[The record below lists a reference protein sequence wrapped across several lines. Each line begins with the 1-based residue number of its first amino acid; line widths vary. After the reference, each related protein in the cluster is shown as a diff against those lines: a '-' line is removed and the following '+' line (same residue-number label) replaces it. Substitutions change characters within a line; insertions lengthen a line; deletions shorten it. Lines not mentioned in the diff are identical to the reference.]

1 MKLKELVASAEAE
14 VEWAEVDFDVL
25 SRQLYSC
32 SRGESIHMTS
42 KNHE

>member
-14 VEWAEVDFDVL
+14 VEWAELDFDVL
-25 SRQLYSC
+25 SRQLDSYLQ
-32 SRGESIHMTS
+32 GEAVHMAN